1 MEGAK
6 VMLTRNLWVDQGLTN
21 GSMGQVHET
30 GMMSHDQGLI
40 CLHGVPL
47 VPITPAK
54 CEWKSQGVACSRTRI
69 PLQLAF
75 AITIHKSQGMT
86 LDR

>member
-1 MEGAK
+1 MAFLDCTGA
-6 VMLTRNLWVDQGLTN
+6 VHADTN
-21 GSMGQVHET
+21 EQ
-30 GMMSHDQGLI
+30 
-40 CLHGVPL
+40 GVPL
-47 VPITPAK
+47 VPIAPAK